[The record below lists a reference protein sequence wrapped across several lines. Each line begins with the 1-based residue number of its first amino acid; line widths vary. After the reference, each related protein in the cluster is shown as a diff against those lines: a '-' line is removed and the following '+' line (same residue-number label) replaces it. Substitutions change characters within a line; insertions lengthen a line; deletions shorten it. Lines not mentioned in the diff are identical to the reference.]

1 MTRITWR
8 RLYPDQAPGFTQLT
22 SGLRDFHQ
30 NNNLSWD
37 HWHIDTGNILLAMVT
52 KTFYTFQSKPDCPQ
66 ALTVHCHSGNTD
78 TDSTD
83 SISFIR
89 SLQTDR
95 KTDRGRERQTRL
107 GDWQRVLVVVL
118 YVWSLLNIP
127 RADVG
132 VSCTPHYHHTPS
144 YAKHKPL
151 LQPVCQQPSD
161 QHHVTTPVSANI
173 QHLQLN

>member
-37 HWHIDTGNILLAMVT
+37 HWHIDTGNIMLAMVT

-83 SISFIR
+83 SISFMR

-95 KTDRGRERQTRL
+95 QREGETDKTWWLTESPSCGSICVIPAQYSQ
-107 GDWQRVLVVVL
+107 GWCWCVL
-118 YVWSLLNIP
+118 YATLSPHSQLRKTQTTAPTSL
-127 RADVG
+127 
-132 VSCTPHYHHTPS
+132 
-144 YAKHKPL
+144 
-151 LQPVCQQPSD
+151 
-161 QHHVTTPVSANI
+161 SATLGPTSRHNTS
-173 QHLQLN
+173 LRWYSTFAT